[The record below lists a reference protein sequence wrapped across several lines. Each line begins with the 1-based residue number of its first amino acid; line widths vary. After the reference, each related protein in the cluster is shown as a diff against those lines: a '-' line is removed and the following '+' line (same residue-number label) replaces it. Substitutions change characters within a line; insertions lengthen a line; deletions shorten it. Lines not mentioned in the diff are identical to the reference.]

1 MMAGP
6 LARAAPRA
14 VTGLEPLGRERDSG
28 YAFEMSI
35 LGLLALN
42 PAFPIP
48 GRGVRAARMAD
59 LLRVLGLPDHEV
71 WRHPELIAAAIA
83 LTHQVGRVVLASS
96 NESLDGVEARVVVSQ
111 PEQASDFATPDREG
125 WAWLESTSTPT
136 FVDVAPPLVAP
147 DPLWRRRGLHLV
159 PGRAEALIPQHPRR
173 VPASPAALAATLYL
187 TGRPTLLPTVEF
199 TPGPL
204 PADELLE
211 LGLCPLALRGPARRV
226 GRGPGFPSMRPP
238 PGERSPPEEQS
249 SDPELPPELRPL
261 RAALSALCE
270 RSSHRLAPGEEGM
283 KTLDREAKKILQAE
297 VAAGTIKGYAL
308 AIVPL
313 GDELQDL
320 GMEVVVTLPRR
331 VGQVILR
338 LSPLAPRPSGRP

>member
-1 MMAGP
+1 
-6 LARAAPRA
+6 
-14 VTGLEPLGRERDSG
+14 
-28 YAFEMSI
+28 MSI
-35 LGLLALN
+35 LGLLASN
-42 PAFPIP
+42 PAFPVP

-71 WRHPELIAAAIA
+71 WRHPELIGAAIA
-83 LTHQVGRVVLASS
+83 LTHQVGRVVLSTS
-96 NESLDGVEARVVVSQ
+96 FENLEGVDARVVVSR
-111 PEQASDFATPDREG
+111 PEAASDFAAPDREG
-125 WAWLESTSTPT
+125 WTWLDSASTPT

-187 TGRPTLLPTVEF
+187 TGRPTLLPTVEL
-199 TPGPL
+199 TPGPV

-226 GRGPGFPSMRPP
+226 GRGPGFPTQRPAP
-238 PGERSPPEEQS
+238 SPPTSEQL
-249 SDPELPPELRPL
+249 SDPELPAELRPL
-261 RAALSALCE
+261 RVALSALCE
-270 RSSHRLAPGEEGM
+270 RSSHRLLPGEEGM
-283 KTLDREAKKILQAE
+283 RSLEREAKKILQAE

-320 GMEVVVTLPRR
+320 GMEVVVTVPRR

-338 LSPLAPRPSGRP
+338 LSPLAPRP

>member
-1 MMAGP
+1 
-6 LARAAPRA
+6 
-14 VTGLEPLGRERDSG
+14 
-28 YAFEMSI
+28 MSV
-35 LGLLALN
+35 LGLLAPN

-48 GRGVRAARMAD
+48 DRGVRAARMAD

-71 WRHPELIAAAIA
+71 WRHSELIAASIA
-83 LTHQVGRVVLASS
+83 LTHKVERVMLTTSPEAMS
-96 NESLDGVEARVVVSQ
+96 DADARVLIA
-111 PEQASDFATPDREG
+111 PAEPASEFAAPDFEG

-159 PGRAEALIPQHPRR
+159 PGQAEALIPQHPRR
-173 VPASPAALAATLYL
+173 VPASPAVLAATLYL
-187 TGRPTLLPTVEF
+187 SGRPTLLPTIEL

-211 LGLCPLALRGPARRV
+211 LGLCPLSLRGPSRRV
-226 GRGPGFPSMRPP
+226 GRGPGFPAPR
-238 PGERSPPEEQS
+238 QS
-249 SDPELPPELRPL
+249 SNPPTSELPSDSELPAELRPL

-283 KTLDREAKKILQAE
+283 RSLDREAKKILQAE

-338 LSPLAPRPSGRP
+338 LSPLAPRP

>member
-1 MMAGP
+1 MT
-6 LARAAPRA
+6 
-14 VTGLEPLGRERDSG
+14 V
-28 YAFEMSI
+28 
-35 LGLLALN
+35 LGLFATN
-42 PAFPIP
+42 PTLPLPDRGA
-48 GRGVRAARMAD
+48 RGVRASRMAD

-83 LTHQVGRVVLASS
+83 LTHKVQRVVLASS
-96 NESLDGVEARVVVSQ
+96 PGALSDADARVLIAP
-111 PEQASDFATPDREG
+111 PEPAAEFAVPDREG
-125 WAWLESTSTPT
+125 WSWLDTTSTPT

-173 VPASPAALAATLYL
+173 VPASPAVLAATLHL
-187 TGRPTLLPTVEF
+187 SGRPTLLPTIELM
-199 TPGPL
+199 PGPL
-204 PADELLE
+204 TGDELLE
-211 LGLCPLALRGPARRV
+211 LGLCPLALRGPSRRV
-226 GRGPGFPSMRPP
+226 GRGPGFPVLRL
-238 PGERSPPEEQS
+238 S
-249 SDPELPPELRPL
+249 SDAPTSEQHSDPDIPSELRPL

-283 KTLDREAKKILQAE
+283 RTLDREAKKILQAE
-297 VAAGTIKGYAL
+297 VAAGAIKGYAL

-338 LSPLAPRPSGRP
+338 LSPLPPRR